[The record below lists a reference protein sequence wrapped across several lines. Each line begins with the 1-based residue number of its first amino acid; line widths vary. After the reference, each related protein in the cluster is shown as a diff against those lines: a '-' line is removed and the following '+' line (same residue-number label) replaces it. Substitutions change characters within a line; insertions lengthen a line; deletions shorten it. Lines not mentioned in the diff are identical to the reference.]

1 MVDGMSFF
9 SFGMLAGIVF
19 TLIFIMG
26 LKIFDGIEDR
36 SDSDNS
42 NVSDRMDRGHNRDNK
57 E

>member
-26 LKIFDGIEDR
+26 LNIYDNKDR

-42 NVSDRMDRGHNRDNK
+42 TVSDRMDRGNNRDNK